1 MGGNDVPFPSLFFFF
16 LTFLPFF
23 LIYIIKMDHAAHDE
37 SLNSAW
43 LHGSLTEEQLAQLT
57 PEQLER

>member
-1 MGGNDVPFPSLFFFF
+1 
-16 LTFLPFF
+16 
-23 LIYIIKMDHAAHDE
+23 MDHAAHDE